1 MTSTNQTV
9 SRVFQLINHLA
20 TGGQTANLSQLEREL
35 HINRI
40 TLSRLVESLVADKI
54 IEKKT
59 GGGHQ
64 LSLHFLALVVTS
76 LNSKDFTDYYQSR
89 LESLSQQFSLS
100 AYYTILDGNNVFYLG
115 RKTPSTPLISNI
127 KPGARVPF
135 FTVAPGIILW
145 AHQSESKRNEM
156 LAQAHKDWPQQ
167 RALIDQLPL
176 QLASLL
182 QEKCAWSFSGYDNKV
197 NACAAAIL
205 SSTKQCIAAI
215 SLAGPEQNFL
225 NTTEFKNQLSRQLL
239 QTCQQLG
246 LIYSQ
251 VG

>member
-1 MTSTNQTV
+1 MTTTNQTV
-9 SRVFQLINHLA
+9 SRIFHLIHHLA
-20 TGGQTANLSQLEREL
+20 NGGQTTNLSQLERDL
-35 HINRI
+35 DINRI
-40 TLSRLVESLVADKI
+40 TLSRLLASLVVDKV

-59 GGGHQ
+59 EGGHQ
-64 LSLHFLALVVTS
+64 LSLNFLALMVNS
-76 LNSKDFTDYYQSR
+76 LNSKDFTDYYQNR
-89 LESLSQQFSLS
+89 LEALSQQFSLS
-100 AYYTILDGNNVFYLG
+100 AYYTVLDGNNVFYLG

-145 AHQSESKRNEM
+145 AHQTESKRQDM
-156 LAQAHKDWPQQ
+156 LSQAHKDWPQQ
-167 RALIDQLPL
+167 KTLIDQLPV
-176 QLASLL
+176 QLESLL
-182 QEKCAWSFSGYDNKV
+182 KEKCAWSFSGYDNKV
-197 NACAAAIL
+197 NACAAAIV
-205 SSTKQCIAAI
+205 TTTQQCIAAI

-225 NTTEFKNQLSRQLL
+225 DTSEFKEELSNQLL